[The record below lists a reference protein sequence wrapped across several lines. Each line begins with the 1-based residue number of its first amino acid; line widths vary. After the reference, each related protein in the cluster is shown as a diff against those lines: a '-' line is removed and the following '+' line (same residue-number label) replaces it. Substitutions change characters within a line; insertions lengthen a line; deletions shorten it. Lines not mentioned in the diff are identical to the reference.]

1 MRTTIKGLTDF
12 PADLKKTD
20 DAASELYTDDA
31 TATADTEYFT
41 AFGAVGAIVK
51 TEGTFNYVAKFTPIT
66 SSAANFRYQ
75 KDAYVNAA
83 FYTKGVEFA
92 AGTAVQITGAFAATS
107 IAALSVA
114 AALAF

>member
-1 MRTTIKGLTDF
+1 MRTTIKGITDF
-12 PADLKKTD
+12 PADLTKID
-20 DAASELYTDDA
+20 DVTSESYTDDA
-31 TATADTEYFT
+31 TADTKYFT
-41 AFGAVGAIVK
+41 AFGDVGAIL
-51 TEGTFNYVAKFTPIT
+51 TTTDAFNYVAKFTPIT

-83 FYTKGVEFA
+83 FYTAGVAFA